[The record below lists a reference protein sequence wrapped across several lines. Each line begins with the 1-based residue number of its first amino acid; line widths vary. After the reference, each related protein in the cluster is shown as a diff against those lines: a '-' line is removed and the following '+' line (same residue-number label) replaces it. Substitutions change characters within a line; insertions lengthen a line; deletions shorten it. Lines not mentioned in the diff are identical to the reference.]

1 MAAAQQQYQGPAD
14 SRRSPAPDFQ
24 VGDQVLVKARF
35 FRTTRPSKKLS
46 EKFLGPYTII
56 AKAGTRSYTLRLPE
70 NLRSVHPVFHVFQ
83 LEPFALG
90 TIPNC
95 TQPPPPPIE
104 VDGEAEYEIAEVLD
118 SKINRRRRNCQL
130 LYLVCWLGYE
140 GTEDETSWI
149 LAMELQHVQELL
161 RDFHSAYPDKPG
173 PLSSL

>member
-1 MAAAQQQYQGPAD
+1 M
-14 SRRSPAPDFQ
+14 
-24 VGDQVLVKARF
+24 
-35 FRTTRPSKKLS
+35 
-46 EKFLGPYTII
+46 II

-70 NLRSVHPVFHVFQ
+70 NLRSVHPVFHVSQ
-83 LEPFALG
+83 LEPFAPG
-90 TIPNC
+90 TIPNR

-118 SKINRRRRNCQL
+118 SKIDRRRRNCQL